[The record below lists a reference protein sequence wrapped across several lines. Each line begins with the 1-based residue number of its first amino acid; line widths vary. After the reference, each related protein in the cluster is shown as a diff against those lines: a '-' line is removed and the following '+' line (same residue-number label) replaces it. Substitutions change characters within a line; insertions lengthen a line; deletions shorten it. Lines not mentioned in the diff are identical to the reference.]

1 MHMIRNTL
9 ALALIIAAQAW
20 AAPAWKA
27 GDKLEIKWGSSWYQG
42 EVLEVDGERY
52 KVRYNG
58 YGSRWDEWTGAD
70 RLRARAVSASG
81 ATPSPPKAGVASAS
95 AYTFPAAPA
104 GAGGLDGAWLRT
116 ESFFMGTSLTLNNHV
131 WFFTPNGRVARAPS
145 GGFDPAAY
153 AKATETPH
161 RYAGHYRIEGDKLIV
176 DWVDGSKPTAYPFAR
191 GPVDAIKIAGIGASR
206 VRPFTAGTRFEGGFT
221 GGASAGGASSSTSLH
236 FHRDGSF
243 SRDSVGS
250 VTSASAQSEVYAG
263 SQARKAGTYAFEGH
277 TLRLTEA
284 DGSQRA
290 YTLAAFGTPDGQ
302 GRPEYL
308 YLDGGLLARK

>member
-1 MHMIRNTL
+1 MRTIRNTL
-9 ALALIIAAQAW
+9 VLALLITAHAW
-20 AAPAWKA
+20 AGPAWKA
-27 GDKLEIKWGSSWYQG
+27 GDKAEIKWGSSWYKG
-42 EVLEVDGERY
+42 EVVAVDGERY
-52 KVRYNG
+52 EVHYDG
-58 YGSRWDEWTGAD
+58 YGSNWDEWAGAD
-70 RLRARAVSASG
+70 RLRPRAPVAESAQ
-81 ATPSPPKAGVASAS
+81 AGLPAAAKPAKS
-95 AYTFPAAPA
+95 YTFPAAPA
-104 GAGGLDGAWLRT
+104 QAGGLDGAWLRT

-176 DWVDGSKPTAYPFAR
+176 DWVDGSKPTAYNFAR
-191 GPVDAIKIAGIGASR
+191 GPGDGIKIAGIGASR
-206 VRPFTAGTRFEGGFT
+206 VRPFPTGTRYEGVFA
-221 GGASAGGASSSTSLH
+221 GGASAGGASSSTALN
-236 FHRDGSF
+236 FHHDGSF

-250 VTSASAQSEVYAG
+250 VTSTSARSEVYAG
-263 SQARKAGTYAFEGH
+263 SQARRAGTYAFDGH

-290 YTLAAFGTPDGQ
+290 YTVAAFGRPDAQ

-308 YLDGGLLARK
+308 YLDGGMLARK